1 MKNISIDLKITLLEL
16 EIKSINLEIEK
27 LKLTQNFNLNKIVL
41 GKSDNQIKPQSN
53 ILKNSI
59 C

>member
-16 EIKSINLEIEK
+16 EIKNINLEIEK
-27 LKLTQNFNLNKIVL
+27 LKLIQNFNLNTIVL

-53 ILKNSI
+53 ILKKSI